1 MTVSELALVRMLAY
15 LHFCA
20 IPLEPDV
27 MARALALLQDSLTT
41 DARPEAPSPEAPS
54 IEKSVPAVSVPA
66 VSVPAVP
73 HGQDWTTGQS
83 ATLSA
88 DDRLLVR
95 VMGRVPE
102 LFSAPVLRLPT
113 QVPPLRRGSIGYRY
127 KR

>member
-15 LHFCA
+15 LHLCA

-41 DARPEAPSPEAPS
+41 GARPGAPS
-54 IEKSVPAVSVPA
+54 IQESVPAVSVPT
-66 VSVPAVP
+66 VSVPTVP
-73 HGQDWTTGQS
+73 HGQDRTTGQS

-102 LFSAPVLRLPT
+102 LFPASALRLPT